1 MKKYLSDVQITH
13 YYMYVCI
20 YNSITALIGV
30 TSVASR
36 IYLFFLRAFFF
47 TFSPMTCGYVLVGE
61 F

>member
-47 TFSPMTCGYVLVGE
+47 TFSPMTC
-61 F
+61 